1 MKVVRNSAGFTMV
14 ELLVVVAIVGVLAA
28 IAIPQFALY
37 RQKAYDARAQA
48 DLRNGATAEEALPAS
63 GGVYVAC
70 ATAAACK
77 NPTLPGFSPSS
88 GTTMAFSINGTATT
102 FTGTS
107 KNTLGTGVT
116 CNWDS
121 TNGGLTGCS

>member
-1 MKVVRNSAGFTMV
+1 MRVIHSSKGFTLV
-14 ELLVVVAIVGVLAA
+14 ELLTVVAIIGILAA
-28 IAIPQFALY
+28 IAIPQFAVY

-63 GGVYVAC
+63 GQTYVAC
-70 ATAAACK
+70 ATAAACT
-77 NPTLPGFSPSS
+77 NPTLPGFVPSS
-88 GTTMAFSINGTATT
+88 GTTGGGNA

-107 KNTLGTGVT
+107 KSTLGTGVT
-116 CNWDS
+116 CHWDS